1 MADNP
6 VDNRIDNLNKLR
18 DQARQGGGAKRI
30 EAQHTKGKFTARERV
45 NLLFDSGSFEEL
57 DSFVTHRATDFG
69 LDEQR
74 FLGDSVVTGYG
85 KIGGRPAYVYAQDFT
100 VIGGTLSLVASE
112 KICKVM
118 DLAAKTG
125 APCIGLLDSGGA
137 RIQEGVDSLKGYG
150 EIFARNT
157 LYSGVV
163 PQISVVMGPTAGGA
177 VYSPAITDFIFMVK
191 GIGQMYITGPDVI
204 KTVCGEEVSHEE
216 LGGAMVHAR
225 RSGVCHF
232 VADSE
237 QEVLQ
242 MVCRLLSFLPQN
254 NVEETPRLDTGD
266 DPDRADEEL
275 LTVVPA
281 DAAKVYDM
289 KEIIARVVDGGDFM
303 EVHQHFAPNLVVGF
317 GRLAGQAVGIVAQQ
331 PSYMAG
337 VIDINAS
344 DKGAR
349 FVRFCD
355 CFNIP
360 LITFVDVPGYMP
372 GTDQEFGGIIRHGAK
387 FLYAYAEAS
396 VPKVSVIVRK
406 AYGGAYVVM
415 SSKGLRGDINYAWP
429 SAEIAVMG
437 PDGAVNIVFRS
448 EIAKAE
454 KPEEARQR
462 LIDEYRAKFAN
473 PYVAAAR
480 GYIDDVIDPRE
491 TRRKLI
497 KALDMLKNKVDTL
510 PAKKHGNIPL

>member
-1 MADNP
+1 MAIEEK
-6 VDNRIDNLNKLR
+6 VQNLAKLR
-18 DQARQGGGAKRI
+18 EQAKQGGGAKRI
-30 EAQHTKGKFTARERV
+30 EAQHTKGKLTARERID
-45 NLLFDSGSFEEL
+45 LLLDPGSFEEL
-57 DSFVTHRATDFG
+57 DPFVTHRATEFG
-69 LDEQR
+69 LAEQKY
-74 FLGDSVVTGYG
+74 LGDAVVTGYG
-85 KIGGRPAYVYAQDFT
+85 KIDGRLVFVYVQDFT

-118 DLAAKTG
+118 DLAAKNG

-150 EIFARNT
+150 EIFTRNT
-157 LYSGVV
+157 LYSGVI

-204 KTVCGEEVSHEE
+204 RAASGEEITHEE

-225 RSGVCHF
+225 KSGNCHF
-232 VADSE
+232 VAENE

-242 MVCRLLSFLPQN
+242 MVRRLLSFLPQN
-254 NVEETPRLDTGD
+254 NREKPPAVETGD
-266 DPDRADEEL
+266 DPDRRDEEL
-275 LTVVPA
+275 LHVVPENP
-281 DAAKVYDM
+281 AKAYNM
-289 KEIIARVVDGGDFM
+289 KEVINRVIDNGDFM
-303 EVHQHFAPNLVVGF
+303 EVHQQFAPNLIVGF
-317 GRLAGQAVGIVAQQ
+317 ARLDGQSVGVVAQQ
-331 PSYMAG
+331 PLHVAG

-387 FLYAYAEAS
+387 FLYAYAEAT
-396 VPKVSVIVRK
+396 VPKISVITRK

-415 SSKGLRGDINYAWP
+415 SSKSLRGDINYAWP
-429 SAEIAVMG
+429 TAEIAVMG
-437 PDGAVNIVFRS
+437 PEGAVNIIFRG
-448 EIAKAE
+448 EIADSE
-454 KPEEARQR
+454 NPEETRQR
-462 LIDEYRAKFAN
+462 LIREYRDKFAN
-473 PYVAAAR
+473 PYVAASK
-480 GYIDDVIDPRE
+480 GYIDDVINPRE
-491 TRRKLI
+491 TRPKLI
-497 KALDMLKNKVDTL
+497 KALQMLQNKVDSL
-510 PAKKHGNIPL
+510 PVKKHGNIPL